1 MGRRVKPIKDIDM
14 VTRHEYVGLST
25 CGCTAFAQIGQPRRV
40 RHRRKFAWQVLILA
54 AGPCHPD
61 GLEVIAVERF
71 ATERDAVA
79 SIESGW
85 PEVVWVTDDGRG
97 VGA

>member
-1 MGRRVKPIKDIDM
+1 M

-40 RHRRKFAWQVLILA
+40 RHRRRFAWQVLILA

-61 GLEVIAVERF
+61 GLEVIDVQTFDTESAAVS
-71 ATERDAVA
+71 A
-79 SIESGW
+79 IECDW
-85 PEVVWVTDDGRG
+85 PSVVWLKSAAVT
-97 VGA
+97 A